1 MKTAL
6 LFLVI
11 TVMAAFVMDRGLTQ
25 LAGCASEKECA
36 GVAAPAHVH
45 SNSN

>member
-1 MKTAL
+1 MKTVL
-6 LFLVI
+6 LFLIV
-11 TVMAAFVMDRGLTQ
+11 TVMAAFVLDRGLNQ

-45 SNSN
+45 SN